1 MQQVPI
7 IMEIGVLGSDWDETV
22 DFYSQVLNQPPV
34 YIDASKVLFRTADY
48 DLYLIKLALG
58 GGGLIGVKFPPT
70 YYNVGDASAVSTIY
84 KQVLMKIPGA
94 APVQKPAGV
103 LVFPVPDAKTADKK
117 VIVVTMA
124 SVVIK
129 PKSTCKAQV
138 DMVLGV
144 IHNPPY

>member
-1 MQQVPI
+1 MQQVPV

-34 YIDASKVLFRTADY
+34 YVDDSKVFFHNSDY

-58 GGGLIGVKFPPT
+58 GGSLIGVKFPPA

-84 KQVLMKIPGA
+84 EQVLMKIPGA

-103 LVFPVPDAKTADKK
+103 LVFPVPDPQTTDKK
-117 VIVVTMA
+117 AIVVTMA
-124 SVVIK
+124 SVIIK
-129 PKSTCKAQV
+129 STNTCKAQV
-138 DMVLGV
+138 EMVLGV

>member
-1 MQQVPI
+1 MQQVPV
-7 IMEIGVLGSDWDETV
+7 IMEIGVLASDWDETV

-34 YIDASKVLFRTADY
+34 HIDASKVLFHTADY

-58 GGGLIGVKFPPT
+58 GGLIGVKFPPA
-70 YYNVGDASAVSTIY
+70 YYNVDDASAVSTIY
-84 KQVLMKIPGA
+84 EKVLMKIPGA
-94 APVQKPAGV
+94 APVQEPAGV
-103 LVFPVPDAKTADKK
+103 LVFPVPDAQTADKK